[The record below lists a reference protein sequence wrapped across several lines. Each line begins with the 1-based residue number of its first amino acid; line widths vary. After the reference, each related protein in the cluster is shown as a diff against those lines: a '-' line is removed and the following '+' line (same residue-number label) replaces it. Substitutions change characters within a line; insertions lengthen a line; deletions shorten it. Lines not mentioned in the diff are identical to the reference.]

1 MADFSIASQ
10 IQPFQA
16 PNVLGVAEH
25 VQKMQTSNMLMQ
37 QRAAEL
43 QKENALRAAAAQYG
57 VNSKAYAEAAGR
69 IDPEAGLKAFT
80 YQRQQAAAGA
90 AAAAAAR
97 AAELDRIRAD
107 TATVDLVS
115 KHGDGFEKALRVVES
130 YPEDQR
136 AGVYGK
142 LYEALPPKLKNFYNP
157 TYSPEAVNRAMMTT
171 AEIVSSLKP
180 KEPKLMVDPMLGVMA
195 VDPYGASQRRV
206 PMVMPGTAAALG
218 ANNLAPP
225 VAGAGAPNAMLQPP
239 PAQRVPMMLGQQG
252 NVPSLSVFPEPQS
265 RGEAERQ
272 ADIRKVE
279 VAGATE
285 AAKLESKSKF
295 EASEKI
301 PKYDDLIGQL
311 SDAIKPGGLLSR
323 ATGSDIGAGV
333 DRTLRVFGVSTP
345 GSRATAAL
353 EPLAGALTAMVPRFE
368 GPQSDADR
376 ESYERQAG
384 LLADKSKPVDDRVA
398 AAKAVLDI
406 MKRNRNANVV
416 KVGGEAAP
424 AAKES
429 KYAEGQTAT
438 GPNGAKL
445 VFRNGQWTSP

>member
-1 MADFSIASQ
+1 M
-10 IQPFQA
+10 
-16 PNVLGVAEH
+16 LGVAEH

-57 VNSKAYAEAAGR
+57 VNTKAFADAAGR
-69 IDPEAGLKAFT
+69 IDYEAGLKAFT

-90 AAAAAAR
+90 SAAAAAR
-97 AAELDRIRAD
+97 AAELDRLRAD
-107 TATVDLVS
+107 RETHDLLS
-115 KHGDGFEKALRVVES
+115 KKGDQFVMGLRSLSS
-130 YPEDQR
+130 YPEEQR
-136 AGVYGK
+136 AIIYGK
-142 LYEALPPKLKNFYNP
+142 MHENMPASLKPFFNP
-157 TYSPEAVNRAMMTT
+157 TYSPEAVLSAQRT
-171 AEIVSSLKP
+171 AADLVADAKGVQ
-180 KEPKLMVDPMLGVMA
+180 PKLMVDPMLGVMA
-195 VDPYGASQRRV
+195 VDPYGTSQRRV
-206 PMVMPGTAAALG
+206 PMTLPGTAAALG

-239 PAQRVPMMLGQQG
+239 PAQRAPMMLGQQG
-252 NVPSLSVFPEPQS
+252 NVPSLSVFPEPQTRS
-265 RGEAERQ
+265 QAELNK
-272 ADIRKVE
+272 DIRQVE

-285 AAKLESKSKF
+285 AAKKEAGARF
-295 EASEKI
+295 EAAEKI

-311 SDAIKPGGLLSR
+311 SDAIKPNGLLSR

-333 DRTLRVFGVSTP
+333 DRTLQVFGVSTP
-345 GSRATAAL
+345 GARANAAL

-376 ESYERQAG
+376 ESYETQAG
-384 LLADKSKPVDDRVA
+384 RLANKNNSVETRRA

-416 KVGGEAAP
+416 KIGGEAETT
-424 AAKES
+424 AKES
-429 KYAEGQTAT
+429 KYTEGQTAT

>member
-1 MADFSIASQ
+1 MADFSIASR
-10 IQPFQA
+10 IQPYQA

-57 VNSKAYAEAAGR
+57 VNSRAYAEAAGR

-80 YQRQQAAAGA
+80 YQRQQQAAGA
-90 AAAAAAR
+90 SAAAAAR

-107 TATVDLVS
+107 TATVELVN
-115 KHGDGFEKALRVVES
+115 KHGDSFEKALRVVES

-195 VDPYGASQRRV
+195 VDPSGASQRRV
-206 PMVMPGTAAALG
+206 PMAVPSGVGGPAV
-218 ANNLAPP
+218 NNLAPQP
-225 VAGAGAPNAMLQPP
+225 PITGAAPNVMLQPP
-239 PAQRVPMMLGQQG
+239 PAQRAPMMLGQQG
-252 NVPSLSVFPEPQS
+252 NVPSLSVFPEPQT

-279 VAGATE
+279 VAGATDT
-285 AAKLESKSKF
+285 ARLESKAKF
-295 EASEKI
+295 EASEKV
-301 PKYDDLIGQL
+301 PQYDDLIRQL
-311 SDAIKPGGLLSR
+311 SDAIKPKGLLDR

-333 DRTLRVFGVSTP
+333 DRALQAFGVSTA
-345 GSRATAAL
+345 GARANAAL
-353 EPLAGALTAMVPRFE
+353 EPLAGALTSLVPRFE
-368 GPQSDADR
+368 GSQSNEDR
-376 ESYERQAG
+376 KSYERQSG
-384 LLADKSKPVDDRVA
+384 LLADKTQPVETRKA

-406 MKRNRNANVV
+406 MKRRRNQFELKSGVT
-416 KVGGEAAP
+416 AP
-424 AAKES
+424 AVETPPA
-429 KYAEGQTAT
+429 Q
-438 GPNGAKL
+438 N
-445 VFRNGQWTSP
+445 FTSPEAEAIFNKYRAQ